1 MTKAINE
8 KMKNQSG
15 VFNVFINTPDGG
27 KIEAQATGSELVR
40 AYSAMLSAACGVSD
54 RCKIR
59 LTILVIVI
67 AGIITYFIKR

>member
-15 VFNVFINTPDGG
+15 VFNIFVNTPGGG
-27 KIEAQATGSELVR
+27 KIEAQATGSELVK
-40 AYSAMLSAACGVSD
+40 AYSAMLSAACGISD

-59 LTILVIVI
+59 LTILAFVI
-67 AGIITYFIKR
+67 AGIITYFINR